1 MGATARKGVERKMPL
16 EQRMTNRGSPTL
28 REFAQDLLE
37 SEATSPHRATAGTAA
52 DRVCEKLR
60 RPLSTL
66 AGDNGFHSL
75 VQRALTMA
83 KREVPALRGVH
94 VGRNGALIG
103 LAALEPRALEAT
115 AELSLI
121 THLLELVASFIGEE
135 LTMSLVRDAWRR
147 ATHDDLHS
155 PAARAR

>member
-1 MGATARKGVERKMPL
+1 MPL
-16 EQRMTNRGSPTL
+16 AEGMTNAGSPTL
-28 REFAQDLLE
+28 RAFAQELLG
-37 SEATSPHRATAGTAA
+37 SEATSPHRATAGTDA

-66 AGDNGFHSL
+66 AGDTGFHSL
-75 VQRALTMA
+75 VHRALTMA
-83 KREVPALRGVH
+83 KREVPALRDVH

-103 LAALEPRALEAT
+103 LAAIKPHAVEAA
-115 AELSLI
+115 AELSVI

-155 PAARAR
+155 PAGGAR

>member
-1 MGATARKGVERKMPL
+1 
-16 EQRMTNRGSPTL
+16 MTSSGSPTL
-28 REFAQDLLE
+28 RLFAQELLE
-37 SEATSPHRATAGTAA
+37 NEATSPHRATAGTSA

-66 AGDNGFHSL
+66 AGDTGFHSL
-75 VQRALTMA
+75 MHRALTMA
-83 KREVPALRGVH
+83 KREVPALRDVH
-94 VGRNGALIG
+94 VGRNGALVG
-103 LAALEPRALEAT
+103 LAALVPPDVEAE
-115 AELSLI
+115 AELALI

-155 PAARAR
+155 PAGEAR